1 MKIEACNPRKLLQVD
16 NKLDIEKHISAPCKK
31 LSMQL
36 NAVSGL
42 QKLFSKYEEVVFFQL
57 QLLFLCWH
65 FSSCKLPLKIEKPQ
79 LRFLELFTMII
90 LETIKHY

>member
-16 NKLDIEKHISAPCKK
+16 NKLDIEKYISAPCKK

-42 QKLFSKYEEVVFFQL
+42 QKLFSKYEEEVFFPTSITVPLLAFQL
-57 QLLFLCWH
+57 
-65 FSSCKLPLKIEKPQ
+65 
-79 LRFLELFTMII
+79 M
-90 LETIKHY
+90 